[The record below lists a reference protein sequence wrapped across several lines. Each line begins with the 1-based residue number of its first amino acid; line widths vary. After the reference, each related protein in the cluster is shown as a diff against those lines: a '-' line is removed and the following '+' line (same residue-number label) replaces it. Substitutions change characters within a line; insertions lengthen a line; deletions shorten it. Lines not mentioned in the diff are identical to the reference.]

1 MHAWSVLLYRLLVK
15 LLLTMRREMELFGG
29 LLEEHK
35 ANVKG
40 GMTRDCFISSY
51 LRARAD
57 SGHEDA
63 PGIGITED
71 GWMRDK
77 FLAYTAGSM
86 LEAGSD
92 TTASTLQIFLLCML
106 SAPEALKK
114 AQEEIDRVVGP
125 GRMPTWEDEE
135 HLPYLIACIKETMRI
150 RPAGTTGTK
159 HLLIVKFTGWLTV
172 PTCRNPACR
181 GRR

>member
-1 MHAWSVLLYRLLVK
+1 MC
-15 LLLTMRREMELFGG
+15 TFREMDLFGG

-35 ANVKG
+35 GNVKG
-40 GMTRDCFISSY
+40 GMTRDCFMSKY

-63 PGIGITED
+63 PGLGITPD

-92 TTASTLQIFLLCML
+92 TTASSLQIFLLYML
-106 SAPEALKK
+106 ANPRCLKL
-114 AQEEIDRVVGP
+114 AQHEIDDVVGSD
-125 GRMPTWEDEE
+125 RMPTWDDEE
-135 HLPYLIACIKETMRI
+135 KLPYVVACIKESMRI
-150 RPAGTTGTK
+150 RPAGTAGMRPK
-159 HLLIVKFTGWLTV
+159 SY
-172 PTCRNPACR
+172 
-181 GRR
+181 